1 MKIPYV
7 KAINKE
13 TEKEIK
19 GFYNDQ
25 ARKPLIFRLGD
36 EWLIHKPT

>member
-1 MKIPYV
+1 MSNGEMILSIFPNAEV
-7 KAINKE
+7 K
-13 TEKEIK
+13 
-19 GFYNDQ
+19 FYNDQ